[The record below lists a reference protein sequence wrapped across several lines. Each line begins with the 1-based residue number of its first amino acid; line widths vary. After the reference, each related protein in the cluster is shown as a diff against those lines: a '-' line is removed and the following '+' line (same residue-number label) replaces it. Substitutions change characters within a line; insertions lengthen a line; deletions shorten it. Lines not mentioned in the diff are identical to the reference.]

1 MKDTS
6 KHNLSDQHSAIKNKR
21 HTIEQYNTNYTI
33 DNMISNTT
41 AKTHVRFYSS
51 SMSGAL

>member
-1 MKDTS
+1 MKGTS
-6 KHNLSDQHSAIKNKR
+6 KHNISDKYSAIENKR

-41 AKTHVRFYSS
+41 AKTHVRFYSN
-51 SMSGAL
+51 SMSGAF